1 MAGWGGLWMFVYLH
15 CSLCGL
21 HAYPADLVRANGEGV
36 SQELIRSYSNLRA
49 LEWTGVTHNPVV
61 GVMAMFRQQPSRRVG
76 IISQIPPVA
85 DTTMETAML
94 RILSALCLIV
104 MTTSAVRMSAQVYP
118 YRDGTPGVTGYRS
131 EVMAEVMIQESEFVR
146 LAEAIPA
153 DRYTWKPSPDVRTI
167 AEVFLHASAANY
179 NLYKQVGT
187 PTPAGVDT
195 KTLEQSTTDKAKV
208 IATLKASY
216 AHAKAAIRSMPDA
229 DLEKTLN
236 WNGGKITE
244 RGVLLY
250 IVQHIAQHLGQQ
262 IAYARSIGVV
272 PPWTLDPPRKN

>member
-1 MAGWGGLWMFVYLH
+1 ML
-15 CSLCGL
+15 
-21 HAYPADLVRANGEGV
+21 PA
-36 SQELIRSYSNLRA
+36 
-49 LEWTGVTHNPVV
+49 
-61 GVMAMFRQQPSRRVG
+61 
-76 IISQIPPVA
+76 ISI
-85 DTTMETAML
+85 
-94 RILSALCLIV
+94 LCLLL
-104 MTTSAVRMSAQVYP
+104 TATSSVRLAAQVYP

-153 DRYTWKPSPDVRTI
+153 DKYTWRPSPDVRTI

-179 NLYKQVGT
+179 NLYRLVGT
-187 PTPAGVDT
+187 PTPSAVNT
-195 KTLEQSTTDKAKV
+195 QTLEQSTTDKTKI
-208 IATLKASY
+208 IATLKDSY
-216 AHAKAAIRSMPDA
+216 DHAKAAIRAMPDT
-229 DLEKTLN
+229 DLEKTLA

-272 PPWTLDPPRKN
+272 PPWTIDPPRKD

>member
-1 MAGWGGLWMFVYLH
+1 MLGAL
-15 CSLCGL
+15 
-21 HAYPADLVRANGEGV
+21 A
-36 SQELIRSYSNLRA
+36 LRGDVMKAVHSKVAIITRMTNKGA
-49 LEWTGVTHNPVV
+49 LMP
-61 GVMAMFRQQPSRRVG
+61 
-76 IISQIPPVA
+76 
-85 DTTMETAML
+85 
-94 RILSALCLIV
+94 RILFTLCVLLMAASAFR
-104 MTTSAVRMSAQVYP
+104 ASAQVYP
-118 YRDGTPGVTGYRS
+118 YRDGTPGVAGYRS

-153 DRYTWKPSPDVRTI
+153 DKYTWRPSPDVRNI
-167 AEVFLHASAANY
+167 AEVFLHASAANF
-179 NLYKQVGT
+179 NLYKLVGT

-195 KTLEQSTTDKAKV
+195 KTLEESTTDKAKV

-216 AHAKAAIRSMPDA
+216 AHAKAAIRAMPDS
-229 DLEKTLN
+229 DLEKVLD

-272 PPWTLDPPRKN
+272 PPWTVDPPRKN

>member
-1 MAGWGGLWMFVYLH
+1 MNRTLSAFCLF
-15 CSLCGL
+15 
-21 HAYPADLVRANGEGV
+21 
-36 SQELIRSYSNLRA
+36 A
-49 LEWTGVTHNPVV
+49 LTFGAV
-61 GVMAMFRQQPSRRVG
+61 GVA
-76 IISQIPPVA
+76 
-85 DTTMETAML
+85 
-94 RILSALCLIV
+94 
-104 MTTSAVRMSAQVYP
+104 AQVNP
-118 YRDGTPGVTGYRS
+118 YKAGTPGVTGYRS
-131 EVMAEVMIQESEFVR
+131 EVLAEVMVQEDKFTR

-153 DRYTWKPSPDVRTI
+153 EKYTWRPAPDVRSF
-167 AEVFLHASAANY
+167 AEVFLHVSAANY
-179 NLYKQVGT
+179 NLYKLVGT

-195 KTLEQSTTDKAKV
+195 KTLEQSTVDKAKV

-216 AHAKAAIRSMPDA
+216 AHAEAAIRSMPDA

>member
-1 MAGWGGLWMFVYLH
+1 M
-15 CSLCGL
+15 
-21 HAYPADLVRANGEGV
+21 
-36 SQELIRSYSNLRA
+36 
-49 LEWTGVTHNPVV
+49 T
-61 GVMAMFRQQPSRRVG
+61 
-76 IISQIPPVA
+76 
-85 DTTMETAML
+85 
-94 RILSALCLIV
+94 RIFLSICLIV
-104 MTTSAVRMSAQVYP
+104 MTVSAVGASAQVYP

-153 DRYTWKPSPDVRTI
+153 DKYTWRPSADARTI

-179 NLYKQVGT
+179 NLYKLVGT

-195 KTLEQSTTDKAKV
+195 KTLEQSTTDKARI
-208 IATLKASY
+208 IATLTASY

-250 IVQHIAQHLGQQ
+250 IVQHIGQHLGQQ
-262 IAYARSIGVV
+262 IAYARSIGVA
-272 PPWTLDPPRKN
+272 PPWTGDPPRKD

>member
-1 MAGWGGLWMFVYLH
+1 
-15 CSLCGL
+15 
-21 HAYPADLVRANGEGV
+21 
-36 SQELIRSYSNLRA
+36 
-49 LEWTGVTHNPVV
+49 
-61 GVMAMFRQQPSRRVG
+61 
-76 IISQIPPVA
+76 
-85 DTTMETAML
+85 ML
-94 RILSALCLIV
+94 RTFFILCLIC
-104 MTTSAVRMSAQVYP
+104 MITSGVRTSAQVYP

-153 DRYTWKPSPDVRTI
+153 DKYTWRPSPEARTI

-179 NLYKQVGT
+179 NLYKLVGT
-187 PTPAGVDT
+187 PTPAEVDT
-195 KTLEQSTTDKAKV
+195 KTLEQFTTDKAKV

-216 AHAKAAIRSMPDA
+216 AHAKGAIRSMRDA
-229 DLEKTLN
+229 DLEKTLV

-262 IAYARSIGVV
+262 ISYAVFC
-272 PPWTLDPPRKN
+272 LKKKK

>member
-1 MAGWGGLWMFVYLH
+1 
-15 CSLCGL
+15 
-21 HAYPADLVRANGEGV
+21 
-36 SQELIRSYSNLRA
+36 
-49 LEWTGVTHNPVV
+49 
-61 GVMAMFRQQPSRRVG
+61 
-76 IISQIPPVA
+76 
-85 DTTMETAML
+85 ML
-94 RILSALCLIV
+94 RTLSALCFILI
-104 MTTSAVRMSAQVYP
+104 TTTAVRVSAQVYP

-153 DRYTWKPSPDVRTI
+153 DKYTWRPSADVRTV

-179 NLYKQVGT
+179 NLYRLVGT
-187 PTPAGVDT
+187 PMPAGIDT
-195 KTLEQSTTDKAKV
+195 KTMEQSTTDKAKV

-216 AHAKAAIRSMPDA
+216 AHAKTAIRAMPDS
-229 DLEKTLN
+229 DLEKILD

-262 IAYARSIGVV
+262 IAYARSIGVA
-272 PPWTLDPPRKN
+272 PPWTTDPPRK

>member
-1 MAGWGGLWMFVYLH
+1 
-15 CSLCGL
+15 
-21 HAYPADLVRANGEGV
+21 
-36 SQELIRSYSNLRA
+36 
-49 LEWTGVTHNPVV
+49 
-61 GVMAMFRQQPSRRVG
+61 
-76 IISQIPPVA
+76 
-85 DTTMETAML
+85 ML
-94 RILSALCLIV
+94 RILSAVLIV
-104 MTTSAVRMSAQVYP
+104 ITSAVGASAQVYP

-153 DRYTWKPSPDVRTI
+153 DKYTWRPSPEVRTI

-179 NLYKQVGT
+179 NLYKLVGT
-187 PTPAGVDT
+187 PTPTEINT

-216 AHAKAAIRSMPDA
+216 AHAKGAIRSMPDA
-229 DLEKTLN
+229 DLEKTLD

-244 RGVLLY
+244 RGVLLF

-262 IAYARSIGVV
+262 IAYARSIGVA
-272 PPWTLDPPRKN
+272 PPWTTDPPRKD

>member
-1 MAGWGGLWMFVYLH
+1 M
-15 CSLCGL
+15 
-21 HAYPADLVRANGEGV
+21 VRTLSVLGFI
-36 SQELIRSYSNLRA
+36 LITTTA
-49 LEWTGVTHNPVV
+49 
-61 GVMAMFRQQPSRRVG
+61 FRV
-76 IISQIPPVA
+76 
-85 DTTMETAML
+85 
-94 RILSALCLIV
+94 
-104 MTTSAVRMSAQVYP
+104 SAQVYP

-153 DRYTWKPSPDVRTI
+153 DKYAWRPSSDVRTI
-167 AEVFLHASAANY
+167 AEVFLHASSANY
-179 NLYKQVGT
+179 NLYKLVGT

-195 KTLEQSTTDKAKV
+195 KNLERSTTDKAKI

-216 AHAKAAIRSMPDA
+216 AHAKAAIGAMPDS
-229 DLEKTLN
+229 DLEKTLD

-244 RGVLLY
+244 RGVLLF

-272 PPWTLDPPRKN
+272 PPWTMDPPRKN

>member
-1 MAGWGGLWMFVYLH
+1 V
-15 CSLCGL
+15 
-21 HAYPADLVRANGEGV
+21 
-36 SQELIRSYSNLRA
+36 IRIFSS
-49 LEWTGVTHNPVV
+49 V
-61 GVMAMFRQQPSRRVG
+61 
-76 IISQIPPVA
+76 
-85 DTTMETAML
+85 
-94 RILSALCLIV
+94 CLIV
-104 MTTSAVRMSAQVYP
+104 MTMSAVGMSAQVYP
-118 YRDGTPGVTGYRS
+118 YRDGTPGVTGYRA

-153 DRYTWKPSPDVRTI
+153 DKYTWRPSAEARTI

-179 NLYKQVGT
+179 NLYKLVGT

-195 KTLEQSTTDKAKV
+195 KTLEQSTTDKTKI

-216 AHAKAAIRSMPDA
+216 AHAKAAILAMSDA
-229 DLEKTLN
+229 DLEKTMS

-262 IAYARSIGVV
+262 IAYARSVGVA
-272 PPWTLDPPRKN
+272 PPWTTDPPRKD

>member
-1 MAGWGGLWMFVYLH
+1 
-15 CSLCGL
+15 
-21 HAYPADLVRANGEGV
+21 
-36 SQELIRSYSNLRA
+36 
-49 LEWTGVTHNPVV
+49 
-61 GVMAMFRQQPSRRVG
+61 
-76 IISQIPPVA
+76 
-85 DTTMETAML
+85 METSMQRVLTAVCL
-94 RILSALCLIV
+94 LVSAL
-104 MTTSAVRMSAQVYP
+104 SAVRATAQVYP

-153 DRYTWKPSPDVRTI
+153 DKYTWRPSPDVRTI

-179 NLYKQVGT
+179 NLYKLVGT
-187 PTPAGVDT
+187 PTPATVDT

-216 AHAKAAIRSMPDA
+216 AHAKTAIRAMPDS

-272 PPWTLDPPRKN
+272 PPWTVDPPRKD

>member
-1 MAGWGGLWMFVYLH
+1 MSRVL
-15 CSLCGL
+15 S
-21 HAYPADLVRANGEGV
+21 
-36 SQELIRSYSNLRA
+36 
-49 LEWTGVTHNPVV
+49 VV
-61 GVMAMFRQQPSRRVG
+61 
-76 IISQIPPVA
+76 
-85 DTTMETAML
+85 L
-94 RILSALCLIV
+94 LLLL
-104 MTTSAVRMSAQVYP
+104 TSAAGVPAQVYP

-153 DRYTWKPSPDVRTI
+153 DKYTWRPSPDVRTI

-179 NLYKQVGT
+179 NLYKLVGT
-187 PTPAGVDT
+187 PIPAGVDT
-195 KTLEQSTTDKAKV
+195 KTLEQSTSDKAKV

-216 AHAKAAIRSMPDA
+216 AHAKTAIRALPDA
-229 DLEKTLN
+229 NLENILD

-262 IAYARSIGVV
+262 IAYARSIGVA
-272 PPWTLDPPRKN
+272 PPWTLDPPRVDPPRKDHP

>member
-1 MAGWGGLWMFVYLH
+1 
-15 CSLCGL
+15 
-21 HAYPADLVRANGEGV
+21 
-36 SQELIRSYSNLRA
+36 
-49 LEWTGVTHNPVV
+49 
-61 GVMAMFRQQPSRRVG
+61 
-76 IISQIPPVA
+76 
-85 DTTMETAML
+85 ML
-94 RILSALCLIV
+94 RTLAALWFILI
-104 MTTSAVRMSAQVYP
+104 TTTAFRASAQVYP

-153 DRYTWKPSPDVRTI
+153 DKYTWRPSADVRTI

-179 NLYKQVGT
+179 NLYRLVGT
-187 PTPAGVDT
+187 PMPARVDT
-195 KTLEQSTTDKAKV
+195 KTLEQSTTEKARV

-216 AHAKAAIRSMPDA
+216 AHAKGAIRAMPES
-229 DLEKTLN
+229 DLEKTLD

-262 IAYARSIGVV
+262 IAYARSIGVA
-272 PPWTLDPPRKN
+272 PPWTTDPPRKN